1 MLQINHLEKS
11 YQDRI
16 ILNHISLTIA
26 KPGLYGVV
34 GGNGAGKTTFFKCLS
49 GLEPYQG
56 EILYNKKTLSS
67 DGDGDSA
74 KYWSSYCVCCGMHVL
89 RDRKSVV

>member
-11 YQDRI
+11 YQDKV
-16 ILNHISLTIA
+16 ILNHISLTIE

-34 GGNGAGKTTFFKCLS
+34 GVNGAGKTTFFKCLS

-56 EILYNKKTLSS
+56 EIFYDKKTQCPKILFQ
-67 DGDGDSA
+67 
-74 KYWSSYCVCCGMHVL
+74 
-89 RDRKSVV
+89 

>member
-16 ILNHISLTIA
+16 ILNHISLTIE

-34 GGNGAGKTTFFKCLS
+34 GANGAGKTTFFKCLS

-56 EILYNKKTLSS
+56 EILYN
-67 DGDGDSA
+67 
-74 KYWSSYCVCCGMHVL
+74 
-89 RDRKSVV
+89 